1 MANNNCPDCGANLA
15 MVGRMHRCISRVVA
29 GSPCTVTTDSQ
40 VGRRARE
47 SAKPVQFDSA
57 SAGVP
62 EVAVGA
68 RGTYR
73 YRNADSRRAYMR
85 DYMRTRRGLKIDQ
98 SKHVHRPS
106 QKEIQD
112 G

>member
-1 MANNNCPDCGANLA
+1 
-15 MVGRMHRCISRVVA
+15 
-29 GSPCTVTTDSQ
+29 
-40 VGRRARE
+40 
-47 SAKPVQFDSA
+47 
-57 SAGVP
+57 
-62 EVAVGA
+62 
-68 RGTYR
+68 
-73 YRNADSRRAYMR
+73 MR